1 MLWFLQF
8 QDYWSRLRQRE
19 GRTLTTLSDK
29 ANEVRLGCD
38 TNHVRAALG
47 RGAERGFTL
56 VELLIALVLI
66 AIITVLMFSG
76 LRLGSRAWESVEAV
90 SDRAADLRITHNFI
104 QRTLRQARDVSV
116 VVDAMRRR
124 SSLAMRKAW
133 NWWHHCPSRLAS
145 PASTYC
151 GSDSRMAASILAWS
165 WPAGCCIPEVL
176 EGGDDYPA
184 WEPLIDD
191 SAPFGDNGAL
201 DSDMASGV
209 YGRTLL
215 LPEVA
220 DFELAYFG
228 IAEGEQ
234 DPEWRQEWI
243 EQPGLPLKVR
253 LWVTTPRQSW
263 PATVVEL
270 PGGGESSFLTS
281 GVGAL
286 GQPAGPPTPP
296 RR

>member
-1 MLWFLQF
+1 MRQ
-8 QDYWSRLRQRE
+8 LRKVRM
-19 GRTLTTLSDK
+19 LTTLSDK
-29 ANEVRLGCD
+29 ANEVMLGCD
-38 TNHVRAALG
+38 TNHVRLPRLRIAAQ
-47 RGAERGFTL
+47 RGFTL
-56 VELLIALVLI
+56 IELLIALVLI

-76 LRLGSRAWESVEAV
+76 LRLGSRAWEAVETV
-90 SDRAADLRITHNFI
+90 SDRVADLRITHNFI
-104 QRTLRQARDVSV
+104 EHTLRQTRDVSL
-116 VVDAMRRR
+116 VVDAAATPVFAGDAQ
-124 SSLAMRKAW
+124 SLELVAPLSEQVGIYGLYLLRFGLEQAGEY
-133 NWWHHCPSRLAS
+133 PRLVMV
-145 PASTYC
+145 
-151 GSDSRMAASILAWS
+151 RWLLH
-165 WPAGCCIPEVL
+165 PEVL
-176 EGGDDYPA
+176 EGGGDYPA
-184 WEPLIDD
+184 WEPLIDA
-191 SAPFGDNGAL
+191 SAPFGDKGPL
-201 DSDMASGV
+201 DSDMAGGV

-263 PATVVEL
+263 PATVVDL

>member
-1 MLWFLQF
+1 MLAEPSPRPVGRRSPIRRQ
-8 QDYWSRLRQRE
+8 SRQGRRSHRE
-19 GRTLTTLSDK
+19 SGSK
-29 ANEVRLGCD
+29 
-38 TNHVRAALG
+38 RACGPLG

-90 SDRAADLRITHNFI
+90 SERAADLRITHNFI

-116 VVDAMRRR
+116 VVDAIETPVFAGDAQ
-124 SSLAMRKAW
+124 SLELVAPLSEQVGIPGLYILRFGLEDGGEY
-133 NWWHHCPSRLAS
+133 PRLV
-145 PASTYC
+145 
-151 GSDSRMAASILAWS
+151 MARWLLH
-165 WPAGCCIPEVL
+165 PEVL

-191 SAPFGDNGAL
+191 SAPFGDNGLL

-234 DPEWRQEWI
+234 DAEWRKEWI
-243 EQPGLPLKVR
+243 EQPGLPVKVR